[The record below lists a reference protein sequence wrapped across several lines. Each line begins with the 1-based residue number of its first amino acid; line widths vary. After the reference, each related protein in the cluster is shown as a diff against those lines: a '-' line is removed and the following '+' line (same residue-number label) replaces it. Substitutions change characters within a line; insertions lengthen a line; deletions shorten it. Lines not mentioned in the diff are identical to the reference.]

1 MLDFILADF
10 QDAIVG
16 VGEASA
22 LAQSLPERESPI
34 YPKTFSKSF
43 PMENRTSIVLGGVM
57 RSGLL

>member
-1 MLDFILADF
+1 MSDRDLHERMLDSILADF

-34 YPKTFSKSF
+34 TRKPLANPF
-43 PMENRTSIVLGGVM
+43 PWKIGRC
-57 RSGLL
+57 